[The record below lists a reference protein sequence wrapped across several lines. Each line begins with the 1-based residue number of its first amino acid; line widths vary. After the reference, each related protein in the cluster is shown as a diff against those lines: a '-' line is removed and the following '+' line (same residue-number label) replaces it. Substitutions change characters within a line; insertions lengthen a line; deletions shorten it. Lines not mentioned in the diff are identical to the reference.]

1 VDVLAN
7 IKTKAK
13 DLEGVRMELIQDL
26 FLNTIKETSPSG
38 DSAPVTFNTA
48 FETVQIVN
56 EFRTWFATALD
67 SYLDPVTQRI
77 DPSRVGALY
86 RMLRRRGDA
95 YLPLEEVIGRLKKFM
110 PRYEWRDAGEDLR
123 MMKEYAAGLVEDVCV
138 NNLMLDVER
147 HRIGWL
153 TCVGVGVVDMPWL
166 GAEAEGMDGMEY

>member
-13 DLEGVRMELIQDL
+13 DLEGVRMELNQDL

-56 EFRTWFATALD
+56 ELRTWFATALD
-67 SYLDPVTQRI
+67 SYVDPVTQRI
-77 DPSRVGALY
+77 DPSRVGQLY
-86 RMLRRRGDA
+86 RMLRRGGDA
-95 YLPLEEVIGRLKKFM
+95 YLPLEEVVRRLRKYM
-110 PRYEWRDAGEDLR
+110 PGCDWREAGEDLK
-123 MMKEYAAGLVEDVCV
+123 MMKVYAAELVEDVCV

-147 HRIGWL
+147 HKIGWL
-153 TCVGVGVVDMPWL
+153 TCVGVGVDDMPWSAQR
-166 GAEAEGMDGMEY
+166 GEGMDSVES